1 MGHVPVSLSPCSRAF
16 INMSS
21 RRPPPKQALPQQLS
35 FGQALV
41 RLKELRDLRL
51 YTVPSPINPSKRY
64 PERNILFANSVD
76 FGTHDAEKSL
86 IKMRTVHAPGRIQ
99 LMLNLERK
107 ELDIQF
113 PLEVG
118 DKLRKFRFRLPIALL
133 SHIYK
138 DANCDH
144 EHTALIIPFGSAP
157 QFFIQKFEGE
167 QLIDDRTHT
176 SFSTKENPWID
187 WYTWFR
193 ETDVVDPDLKKSRQA
208 MPIMAR
214 KDNAIIDIGRSLS
227 VTVISNC
234 SSA

>member
-16 INMSS
+16 TNKLS

-35 FGQALV
+35 LGQALV
-41 RLKELRDLRL
+41 RCDELWNPRL
-51 YTVPSPINPSKRY
+51 YTVPSPVDPSKRY

-86 IKMRTVHAPGRIQ
+86 IKMHTIHAPGRIQ

-113 PLEVG
+113 PLKVG
-118 DKLRKFRFRLPIALL
+118 DELRKFRFRLPIALL

-144 EHTALIIPFGSAP
+144 KKTALIIPFGSAP
-157 QFFIQKFEGE
+157 QFFAQKFEGE
-167 QLIDDRTHT
+167 QLIDGRTHT

-187 WYTWFR
+187 WFTWFR
-193 ETDVVDPDLKKSRQA
+193 ETDVVDPDLKKSRQT
-208 MPIMAR
+208 MPIMAH
-214 KDNAIIDIGRSLS
+214 KDNAIIDIGKSLS
-227 VTVISNC
+227 ITGIGNH
-234 SSA
+234 